1 MTDDGLSIELIRKMI
16 KITNGMSDEE
26 VLARKRLGL
35 VIALPTSREI
45 ESAIEHDETNPKNQN
60 QNQKKGSQI

>member
-1 MTDDGLSIELIRKMI
+1 MTEEGFSIELIRKLLAM
-16 KITNGMSDEE
+16 TSEMSDEQ

-45 ESAIEHDETNPKNQN
+45 EYAIEHDETNPKNQK
-60 QNQKKGSQI
+60 QKQKKGS